1 MFVKKIN
8 IIGIHWKM
16 QFLGGGG
23 VTKKARYSG
32 VA

>member
-23 VTKKARYSG
+23 GHKKSKI
-32 VA
+32 